1 MASWTDNPQLLTQ
14 FNEYTPQ
21 QPVDAMLQVGL
32 QKQNQYEQG
41 VQRIQ
46 QQIDN
51 VAGIDVVKDAD
62 KAYLQ
67 SKLNE
72 VGNKLKFVAA
82 GDFSNYQL
90 QNSVGGM
97 VNSIAK
103 DVNIQNAASST
114 IWYKNQ
120 MSKIENDISE
130 GKSDPANIDYF
141 QKKANKWLSS
151 DKPGEKFNAQYLP
164 YFDVFK
170 FTKETFDAVKPDG
183 LTYDQVFETDMN
195 GNPVRGAD
203 GNFVLSSKM
212 VRYEQEGISTEKVKQ
227 TLAQIMSD
235 PRVSQQLDITGQ
247 YTYKNSSPDM
257 IAANLD
263 MQKSTILDAYN
274 QRLTQLGV
282 DKALGKDVSE
292 EMDAIQSA
300 TSKINS
306 NFNQYLEILSSGNED
321 AIDAIRGQLYKS
333 DIESRYTTMFSYNKT
348 KETVHSNPAW
358 QANFDLQKEANSI
371 KRWQIDRQD
380 RIAKNISDYDL
391 ELLKMENKGSKNNS
405 ETPGATPEDF
415 TQADQS
421 SSISTSLIFDADQQ
435 RYAQEFTDASDE
447 LIWIGS
453 ISEMPGIDLEYKK
466 LIDQGNTPEQAIK
479 RLIREKSLS
488 NLNEEDVAQMTEEE
502 KDDYVATQKATIGE
516 YFTTNFSS
524 LAPSERN
531 DKLVNAFNR
540 YAAAKQDF
548 DNFNKIKQRIDTDV
562 KNQVGQSLQ
571 EQIDSNNIK
580 PQKAIVN
587 GEEIELTKGDIADLA
602 LYLKGNA
609 STVFGFLENEQLREE
624 SNRAYKRLSQKGL
637 VDLADEQLNE
647 FRYKNGFATPP
658 VTGLVTTGK
667 KAIKGIGD
675 NFMDIIN
682 SAATGLSPTA
692 FSQIRENSQFD
703 NKQLFE
709 LTNKLNNSEISNAL
723 DVRSKAIQKYYNIR
737 PDLSGDLFT
746 GEKEI
751 ENSQILEKV
760 RRFANN
766 SVNGQKQNLG
776 LNIEDFAT
784 TLNDSKVEDLRGRLT
799 TNIKTSMDGSTYV
812 ELELHNKSG
821 EVESSI
827 VLQPDEAISLLGKDI
842 NTLFVPNRIGILKAN
857 LNSEG
862 RTSRG
867 NPNEVSTYLNDD
879 VAYRKEN
886 FPNLKNA
893 RNLDVKANLSK
904 DSQGGYYIHIF
915 AMDNDRMLQKPRVK
929 YVGNDLLK
937 AEQTLLS
944 LDPTY
949 IQVLLNQPQ

>member
-1 MASWTDNPQLLTQ
+1 MANFTDGSVLDKLTSFNPYVAQ
-14 FNEYTPQ
+14 ND
-21 QPVDAMLQVGL
+21 VSAMTTVGL
-32 QKQNQYEQG
+32 QKQDAYNQG

-183 LTYDQVFETDMN
+183 LTYDQVFETDMS

-321 AIDAIRGQLYKS
+321 AVDAIRGQLYKS

-371 KRWQIDRQD
+371 KRWQMDYNLKLQERQD
-380 RIAKNISDYDL
+380 KILKNQQDYAL
-391 ELLKMENKGSKNNS
+391 ELFKEENKNKSTELPIS
-405 ETPGATPEDF
+405 EF
-415 TQADQS
+415 TQGDQPAN
-421 SSISTSLIFDADQQ
+421 IQANLIFDSDYEKYADN
-435 RYAQEFTDASDE
+435 YNSASDG
-447 LIWIGS
+447 LIWTGA
-453 ISEMPGIDLEYKK
+453 ISELPGVTEKYNQL
-466 LIDQGNTPEQAIK
+466 LNQGETPSRAAERIIKEESLKNLSSDILDNMSEQ
-479 RLIREKSLS
+479 
-488 NLNEEDVAQMTEEE
+488 E
-502 KDDYVATQKATIGE
+502 KDDYVASHKATLLD
-516 YFTTNFSS
+516 YFTTNYNS

-540 YAAAKQDF
+540 FTSAKNDF
-548 DNFNKIKQRIDTDV
+548 DTFNSIKKDVDTEV
-562 KNQVGQSLQ
+562 RNRTGKTIA
-571 EQIDSNNIK
+571 EQLNTNNIK
-580 PQKAIVN
+580 PQTAIIN
-587 GEEIELTKGDIADLA
+587 GEVVELSKQDIADLA
-602 LYLKGNA
+602 IYLKGNA
-609 STVFGFLENEQLREE
+609 STTFGFLENKQLRDE

-637 VDLADEQLNE
+637 VDLADKTLQDYSTSLNNTE
-647 FRYKNGFATPP
+647 TGPITQSIRTAKRNITELGTGIGNTVRSIFGESTP
-658 VTGLVTTGK
+658 VTEFDPTQVISLY
-667 KAIKGIGD
+667 D
-675 NFMDIIN
+675 N
-682 SAATGLSPTA
+682 L
-692 FSQIRENSQFD
+692 
-703 NKQLFE
+703 NKD
-709 LTNKLNNSEISNAL
+709 EISNAL
-723 DVRSKAIQKYYNIR
+723 DVRSEVIQKYYRIKPN
-737 PDLSGDLFT
+737 LSGDLFT

-751 ENSQILEKV
+751 ENSQTLEKV

-766 SVNGQKQNLG
+766 YVNGQKQNLG

-784 TLNDSKVEDLRGRLT
+784 TLNDSKIEELRGRLT
-799 TNIKTSMDGSTYV
+799 TNVKTSMDGSTYV

-827 VLQPDEAISLLGKDI
+827 VLQPDEAQSLLGKNV
-842 NTLFVPNRIGILKAN
+842 NTLFEPNKIGLIQSKL
-857 LNSEG
+857 SRSG
-862 RTSRG
+862 QTSKG
-867 NPNEVSTYLNDD
+867 NPNEISTYLNDD
-879 VAYRKEN
+879 VQYRKQD
-886 FPNLKNA
+886 FPNLRNA
-893 RNLDVKANLSK
+893 RNLDVKANLSQ
-904 DSQGGYYIHIF
+904 DSDGYYIHIF

-937 AEQTLLS
+937 AEQALLS

-949 IQVLLNQPQ
+949 IQALLNQQ

>member
-380 RIAKNISDYDL
+380 RLNKHRDDYTLKLL
-391 ELLKMENKGSKNNS
+391 ELENKNNNGGGERDDITSK
-405 ETPGATPEDF
+405 F
-415 TQADQS
+415 TQADQPS
-421 SSISTSLIFDADQQ
+421 DIDTNLIFDSDYEKYADN
-435 RYAQEFTDASDE
+435 YNSASDG
-447 LIWIGS
+447 LIWTGA
-453 ISEMPGIDLEYKK
+453 ISDLPGVTEKYNQL
-466 LIDQGNTPEQAIK
+466 LDQGETPSRAVERIIKEESLKNLSSDILDNMSEQ
-479 RLIREKSLS
+479 
-488 NLNEEDVAQMTEEE
+488 E
-502 KDDYVATQKATIGE
+502 KDDYVASHKATLLD
-516 YFTTNFSS
+516 YFTTNYNS

-540 YAAAKQDF
+540 FTIAKSDF
-548 DNFNKIKQRIDTDV
+548 DTFNSIKKDVDTEV
-562 KNQVGQSLQ
+562 RNRTGKTIA
-571 EQIDSNNIK
+571 EQLNTNNIK
-580 PQKAIVN
+580 PQTAIIN
-587 GEEIELTKGDIADLA
+587 GEVVELSKQDIADLA
-602 LYLKGNA
+602 IYLKGNA
-609 STVFGFLENEQLREE
+609 STVFGFLENKQLREE

-637 VDLADEQLNE
+637 VDLANEQLNE
-647 FRYKNGFATPP
+647 LRYKNGFATPP
-658 VTGLVTTGK
+658 ITGLVTTGK
-667 KAIKGIGD
+667 KAIKGMGD

-682 SAATGLSPTA
+682 SAATGLSPTVI
-692 FSQIRENSQFD
+692 SQIRENSQFD

-709 LTNKLNNSEISNAL
+709 LTNKLNDSEISNAL
-723 DVRSKAIQKYYNIR
+723 DVRSEVIQKYYRIKPN
-737 PDLSGDLFT
+737 LSGDLFT

-766 SVNGQKQNLG
+766 AVNGQEQNLG

-799 TNIKTSMDGSTYV
+799 TNVKTSMDGSTYV

-827 VLQPDEAISLLGKDI
+827 VLQPDEAQSLLGKNV
-842 NTLFVPNRIGILKAN
+842 NTLFEPNKIGLIQSKL
-857 LNSEG
+857 SRSG
-862 RTSRG
+862 QTSKG
-867 NPNEVSTYLNDD
+867 NPNEISTYLNDD
-879 VAYRKEN
+879 VQYRTQD
-886 FPNLKNA
+886 FPNLRNA
-893 RNLDVKANLSK
+893 RNLDVKANLSQ
-904 DSQGGYYIHIF
+904 DSDGYYIHIF

-937 AEQTLLS
+937 AEQALLS

-949 IQVLLNQPQ
+949 IQALLNQPQ